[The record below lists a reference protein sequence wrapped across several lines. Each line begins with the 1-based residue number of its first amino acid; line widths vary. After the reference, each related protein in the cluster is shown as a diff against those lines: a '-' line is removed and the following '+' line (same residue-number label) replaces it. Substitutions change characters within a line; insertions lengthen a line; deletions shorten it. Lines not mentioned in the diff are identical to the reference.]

1 MGAHQA
7 RFQALQLGV
16 VPGLIVAM
24 CGRYVLKEPLDLL
37 QRLFAYS
44 SSEIRQLR
52 PRYNIAP
59 TTKIPVV
66 RCAADGSRELVEM
79 RWGLIPSWAK
89 DPASLPPMINARSE
103 SVATK
108 PSFRAAFKARRC
120 LIPASGYYEWQK
132 QGTGPKQPFYFH
144 ARDGG
149 PLALAGLWEIWRPP
163 EGDAIVSAAIVT
175 CAASA
180 EFAPIHDR
188 MPVLLADAVARDQ
201 WLQNEALVELN
212 AAQLLRAAPTGVLEA
227 RPISTRVNSVRNDDP
242 SLLEI

>member
-1 MGAHQA
+1 
-7 RFQALQLGV
+7 
-16 VPGLIVAM
+16 M

-66 RCAADGSRELVEM
+66 RCAADGTRELVEV

-89 DPASLPPMINARSE
+89 DPATLPPMINARSE
-103 SVATK
+103 SVAAK
-108 PSFRAAFKARRC
+108 PSFRTAFKSRRC

-132 QGTGPKQPFYFH
+132 RGTGPKQPFYFH
-144 ARDGG
+144 ARNNE
-149 PLALAGLWEIWRPP
+149 PLAFAGLWESWRPP

-188 MPVLLADAVARDQ
+188 MPVLLTEAKARDE
-201 WLQNEALVELN
+201 WLSPRPLDEA
-212 AAQLLRAAPTGVLEA
+212 AAAVLMRPAPAGVLEA
-227 RPISTRVNSVRNDDP
+227 RPIATRVNSVRNDDP
-242 SLLEI
+242 SLIES

>member
-1 MGAHQA
+1 
-7 RFQALQLGV
+7 
-16 VPGLIVAM
+16 M

-37 QRLFAYS
+37 QRMFAYS

-66 RCAADGSRELVEM
+66 RCAADGGRELVEM
-79 RWGLIPSWAK
+79 RWGLIPAWAK
-89 DPASLPPMINARSE
+89 APSSLPSMINARSE

-132 QGTGPKQPFYFH
+132 RGTGPKQPFYFH
-144 ARDGG
+144 ARDDQ

-163 EGDAIVSAAIVT
+163 EGEPIISAAIVT

-180 EFAPIHDR
+180 EFASIHDR
-188 MPVLLADAVARDQ
+188 MPVLLADADTRDR
-201 WLQNEALVELN
+201 WLQTGPLDEAP
-212 AAQLLRAAPTGVLEA
+212 AAELLRAAPTGVLEA
-227 RPISTRVNSVRNDDP
+227 RPISTRVNSVRTDDP
-242 SLLEI
+242 SLVDA